1 MFVSQL
7 CGARSVQC
15 VCVDVKMIVQVFVS
29 SVVAVMVGELC
40 FVFLI
45 GGLLD
50 GERNGHSRPEV
61 LQFGVFQDFLVW
73 ENGHVWA
80 NAERRSRDEALRMV
94 VDVAGGAD

>member
-1 MFVSQL
+1 MFVSHL

-15 VCVDVKMIVQVFVS
+15 VSVEVKMIVQVFVS

-40 FVFLI
+40 VVFLI

-50 GERNGHSRPEV
+50 DERNGHSRSEV
-61 LQFGVFQDFLVW
+61 FHNLGCFWFSCVGDWPCV
-73 ENGHVWA
+73 A

-94 VDVAGGAD
+94 VNVAGGAD